1 MSAKIDEHRRVIL
14 RPLYGDKVTLTCDWP
29 KFQAAAIRWSRSL
42 RNRRRWL
49 TSDAIIER
57 RRQAVE
63 QAAEI
68 FIELKNAQKHREIVT
83 RLANGGIVEVTLPAF
98 ESEAKDWALRIFPW
112 EYFLSTLTRET
123 RKAQQPALPFL
134 ITRVLPL
141 EQSAGDY
148 ATIADDN
155 ILMAQCAPEPLEA
168 LYSFRSEVELMRIN
182 LDLKDWDFVLSN
194 PNSVELKERI
204 AAQSPGLVHLAGFD
218 LHQALRYLP
227 PQITEGVGR
236 HEDGF
241 IISDPQGVAV
251 VLKPEELAEIINAG
265 AQKPALVSVNVY
277 NSAARL
283 CALAVALGAK
293 VAVGF
298 QDEIDDHL
306 AEIFFASLY
315 RAWHNDPDTYILPAF
330 QEAFEETRK
339 LPDEY
344 RMQGSGIVLWSNT
357 SLLYQISGRE
367 RTLPL
372 TEQPSTGTGGGVGD
386 LLLDIAPYRHL
397 NYAILHNRGHLFTQ
411 FNVTRTSRSS
421 PDKVHVE
428 VVARVGAQEYPYR
441 GSHSTGEVGKPEDI
455 GKYIR
460 IPLSWDYLRTLSET
474 LRTTVY
480 VRITAHDN
488 VIEEKTYQVDVAPL
502 EEWSDTDEDRIWLPS
517 FVLPRDIAVID
528 AVAGA
533 RRYLSA
539 LSDDPNA
546 GFDGYQSYGLYADD
560 PYGPVDIQVRTIW
573 TALVLDHRLQYINP
587 PPSYYAKAQRV
598 RSPSEVLRRSHGTCI
613 DLTLL
618 LAACLEYIEI
628 HPVLFLIEGHAFP
641 GYWRSPQQADY
652 FVQGDYPDGQ
662 TDADE
667 LTEDMG
673 TPSWMYSKAH
683 LERIYAFVSAGHLVP
698 IESTLLTSNSG
709 FFAACDA
716 GIESLS
722 DPDRFQFLIDVR
734 RARSDPQ
741 GATPLPINNQMP

>member
-1 MSAKIDEHRRVIL
+1 M
-14 RPLYGDKVTLTCDWP
+14 
-29 KFQAAAIRWSRSL
+29 
-42 RNRRRWL
+42 
-49 TSDAIIER
+49 
-57 RRQAVE
+57 
-63 QAAEI
+63 
-68 FIELKNAQKHREIVT
+68 
-83 RLANGGIVEVTLPAF
+83 
-98 ESEAKDWALRIFPW
+98 
-112 EYFLSTLTRET
+112 
-123 RKAQQPALPFL
+123 
-134 ITRVLPL
+134 
-141 EQSAGDY
+141 
-148 ATIADDN
+148 
-155 ILMAQCAPEPLEA
+155 
-168 LYSFRSEVELMRIN
+168 
-182 LDLKDWDFVLSN
+182 
-194 PNSVELKERI
+194 
-204 AAQSPGLVHLAGFD
+204 
-218 LHQALRYLP
+218 
-227 PQITEGVGR
+227 
-236 HEDGF
+236 
-241 IISDPQGVAV
+241 
-251 VLKPEELAEIINAG
+251 
-265 AQKPALVSVNVY
+265 
-277 NSAARL
+277 
-283 CALAVALGAK
+283 
-293 VAVGF
+293 
-298 QDEIDDHL
+298 
-306 AEIFFASLY
+306 
-315 RAWHNDPDTYILPAF
+315 
-330 QEAFEETRK
+330 
-339 LPDEY
+339 
-344 RMQGSGIVLWSNT
+344 
-357 SLLYQISGRE
+357 
-367 RTLPL
+367 
-372 TEQPSTGTGGGVGD
+372 
-386 LLLDIAPYRHL
+386 LLDITPYQRL
-397 NYAILHNRGHLFTQ
+397 NYAILHNRGHLFKQ
-411 FNVTRTSRSS
+411 FNVTRTSRNSA
-421 PDKVHVE
+421 DKVHVE
-428 VVARVGAQEYPYR
+428 VVARVGAEEYPYR

-502 EEWSDTDEDRIWLPS
+502 EEWSDTNEDRIWLPS
-517 FVLPRDIAVID
+517 FVLPRDVAVID

-560 PYGPVDIQVRTIW
+560 PYGPVDTQVRTIW

-652 FVQGDYPDGQ
+652 FVQGDYPDGE

-698 IESTLLTSNSG
+698 LESTLLTSNSG

-722 DPDRFQFLIDVR
+722 DPGRFQFLIDVR

-741 GATPLPINNQMP
+741 GATPLPINNQMS

>member
-1 MSAKIDEHRRVIL
+1 A
-14 RPLYGDKVTLTCDWP
+14 
-29 KFQAAAIRWSRSL
+29 
-42 RNRRRWL
+42 
-49 TSDAIIER
+49 
-57 RRQAVE
+57 
-63 QAAEI
+63 
-68 FIELKNAQKHREIVT
+68 
-83 RLANGGIVEVTLPAF
+83 
-98 ESEAKDWALRIFPW
+98 
-112 EYFLSTLTRET
+112 
-123 RKAQQPALPFL
+123 
-134 ITRVLPL
+134 
-141 EQSAGDY
+141 
-148 ATIADDN
+148 
-155 ILMAQCAPEPLEA
+155 
-168 LYSFRSEVELMRIN
+168 
-182 LDLKDWDFVLSN
+182 
-194 PNSVELKERI
+194 
-204 AAQSPGLVHLAGFD
+204 
-218 LHQALRYLP
+218 
-227 PQITEGVGR
+227 
-236 HEDGF
+236 
-241 IISDPQGVAV
+241 
-251 VLKPEELAEIINAG
+251 
-265 AQKPALVSVNVY
+265 
-277 NSAARL
+277 
-283 CALAVALGAK
+283 
-293 VAVGF
+293 
-298 QDEIDDHL
+298 
-306 AEIFFASLY
+306 
-315 RAWHNDPDTYILPAF
+315 
-330 QEAFEETRK
+330 AFEETRK

-357 SLLYQISGRE
+357 SLLYQISERE
-367 RTLPL
+367 RSVPL
-372 TEQPSTGTGGGVGD
+372 IERPSTGTGDGVGD
-386 LLLDIAPYRHL
+386 LLLDIAPYQRL

-411 FNVTRTSRSS
+411 FNVTRTSRNS

-428 VVARVGAQEYPYR
+428 VVARVGAEEYPYR

-517 FVLPRDIAVID
+517 FVLPRDVAVID

-546 GFDGYQSYGLYADD
+546 GFDGYQSYGLYVDD
-560 PYGPVDIQVRTIW
+560 PYGPVDTQVRTIW
-573 TALVLDHRLQYINP
+573 SALVLDHRLQYINP

-652 FVQGDYPDGQ
+652 FVQGDYPDGE
-662 TDADE
+662 TDAEE
-667 LTEDMG
+667 LTEAMG

-698 IESTLLTSNSG
+698 VESTLLTSNSG

-722 DPDRFQFLIDVR
+722 DPDRFQYLIDVR

-741 GATPLPINNQMP
+741 GATPLPINNQMS